1 MSATGLTR
9 RGRGRGGAL
18 RWLTLACAGTMVVT
32 GCGGAAQD
40 GGRSG
45 GTIRVSYTAF
55 PDRLDPALAGS
66 QSALQ
71 TLRTVYTPLLSYAH
85 APGADGAKIVPG
97 LAETLPE
104 VSLDGRTYLLKLR
117 EKLRYSDGSPVH
129 ASDFEHA
136 IRRVLRLRSA
146 GARYFTQIV
155 GADAYRRSDDADAD
169 IAGIAT
175 SDRTNDLTI
184 TLEQPN
190 PRFPEVLA
198 LEYGALV
205 PGDTPFSDQT
215 RTPPPGVGPYRLA
228 KVRAGRGFELVRR
241 PGFDLGGQ
249 PAGKLDR
256 LVVSLADGTAA
267 AADYAAEPPAA
278 ATAGI
283 RLTQPIDVA
292 TLLFGRRTLRAAVS
306 DRIDTQNCTV
316 WHPVYSLDLA
326 QLCVKEQRRP

>member
-228 KVRAGRGFELVRR
+228 KRARGPGLRARPAARLRSRRPAGRQARPARRLAGGRDGGGGRLRRRAAGRGDGRHPADPAHRRGDAAVRPAHAVGR
-241 PGFDLGGQ
+241 PSRI
-249 PAGKLDR
+249 ASTR
-256 LVVSLADGTAA
+256 RTA
-267 AADYAAEPPAA
+267 PS
-278 ATAGI
+278 GI
-283 RLTQPIDVA
+283 R
-292 TLLFGRRTLRAAVS
+292 
-306 DRIDTQNCTV
+306 CT
-316 WHPVYSLDLA
+316 PSTSRSCA
-326 QLCVKEQRRP
+326 